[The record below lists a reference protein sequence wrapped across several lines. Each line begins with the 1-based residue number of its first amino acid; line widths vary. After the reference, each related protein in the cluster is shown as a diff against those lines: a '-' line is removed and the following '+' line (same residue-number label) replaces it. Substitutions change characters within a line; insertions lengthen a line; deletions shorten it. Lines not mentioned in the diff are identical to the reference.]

1 MAGTTSSINK
11 ELIITRGIGTVEISE
26 ERKTTNPNGSI
37 TWEADIKVTNN
48 SGEEEFNPISNIL
61 NQISTISKDTLD
73 TQSQSSYS
81 KSYDGST
88 ASEQSATFKACLGTQ
103 WKTNL
108 KRRPKITTPDSDI
121 DTIVDAIISVVN

>member
-61 NQISTISKDTLD
+61 NQIH
-73 TQSQSSYS
+73 
-81 KSYDGST
+81 
-88 ASEQSATFKACLGTQ
+88 
-103 WKTNL
+103 
-108 KRRPKITTPDSDI
+108 
-121 DTIVDAIISVVN
+121 